1 MPEAGK
7 PNMYF
12 VPRSSQSTKI
22 LFFLPGRGEGG
33 GGKWLSNKRDELG
46 LTQAVF
52 DPQQQT
58 QLKQATN

>member
-12 VPRSSQSTKI
+12 VPRSSQSTKV
-22 LFFLPGRGEGG
+22 LFFLPEPGG
-33 GGKWLSNKRDELG
+33 GGEWLSNKRDELG

-58 QLKQATN
+58 